1 MLTKNPF
8 FSLVLP
14 CYNEAEHLNESV
26 VKIITVL
33 RNLKV
38 PFEII
43 FIDDKSKDTTRQ
55 LLKKII
61 KKYPQYKI
69 SVIYHTKNL
78 GRGATVA
85 QGILK
90 AKGKIVGYL
99 DIDCEISP
107 LYLKVFLR
115 ELKKDIDILIAKRL
129 YKFSIFALPRFIAS
143 RLYALIV
150 KKVFDLPV
158 SDTEAGFKLFQKDK
172 ILGLISKVKDKHWF
186 WDTEIIVVAHKH
198 GLKVKEIPVSF
209 KRRLDKTST
218 VNLTADSIKYIQGI
232 YNLKRKLEKSQN
244 K

>member
-1 MLTKNPF
+1 MHTKNPYL
-8 FSLVLP
+8 SLVLP
-14 CYNEAEHLNESV
+14 CYNEAEHLNKSV
-26 VKIITVL
+26 VKITTA
-33 RNLKV
+33 LKDLKF

-43 FIDDKSKDTTRQ
+43 FIDDKSKDTTPQ

-61 KKYPQYKI
+61 KNYPQHKI
-69 SVIYHTKNL
+69 SVFYHSKNM

-90 AKGKIVGYL
+90 AKGKIVGYM

-107 LYLKVFLR
+107 QYLNKFLDR
-115 ELKKDIDILIAKRL
+115 FNKDTDILIAKRL
-129 YKFSIFALPRFIAS
+129 YKFSIFTLPRFIAS
-143 RLYALIV
+143 KLYALIV
-150 KKVFDLPV
+150 KITFDLPV

-172 ILGLISKVKDKHWF
+172 ILSLIDKVKDKHWF
-186 WDTEIIVVAHKH
+186 WDTEIIVIAHKH

-218 VNLTADSIKYIQGI
+218 VKLTADSIKYLQGI
-232 YNLKRKLEKSQN
+232 YSLKRRLSKSQN